1 MKEMISEN
9 LKQVHQN
16 IQSACLR
23 GGRSPADIT
32 LIAVSKT
39 KPLEELFEAYGCGER
54 NFGENK
60 VQEILQKAPQMPED
74 TCFHMIGHL
83 QRNKVRQVLPHV
95 KMIHSVDSVRLAR
108 EIEQEAERLG
118 KTVDILL
125 EANVAGEE
133 SKFGFSLEDTMDG
146 VLQISRFPHIRICGL
161 MTIAPFVE
169 NPELNRP
176 VFQKLFQLYVDI
188 KHKNID
194 NVNMSVLS
202 MGMTGDYQV
211 AVEEGA
217 TMIRVGTGIFG
228 VR

>member
-118 KTVDILL
+118 KLWISFWRSMWQ
-125 EANVAGEE
+125 ERRANLV
-133 SKFGFSLEDTMDG
+133 FLWRIQWMGFC
-146 VLQISRFPHIRICGL
+146 RFPAFHI
-161 MTIAPFVE
+161 FV
-169 NPELNRP
+169 
-176 VFQKLFQLYVDI
+176 
-188 KHKNID
+188 
-194 NVNMSVLS
+194 S
-202 MGMTGDYQV
+202 
-211 AVEEGA
+211 AA
-217 TMIRVGTGIFG
+217 
-228 VR
+228 